1 MKKRLSY
8 IEVDTPGV
16 RICLFPELSLQK
28 EKKQQLHQ
36 LVAPFA
42 KIGEKLIVIEGNI
55 RTYVTP
61 EMRSFLPSHNSLY
74 FFYYHFLGFNL
85 RHFSATHK
93 RSWPQVAK
101 PSEKEAFKV
110 PIE

>member
-42 KIGEKLIVIEGNI
+42 KSGEKLIVIEGNI

-61 EMRSFLPSHNSLY
+61 EIAL
-74 FFYYHFLGFNL
+74 
-85 RHFSATHK
+85 FSTIA
-93 RSWPQVAK
+93 
-101 PSEKEAFKV
+101 
-110 PIE
+110 

>member
-42 KIGEKLIVIEGNI
+42 KSGEKLIVMGSC
-55 RTYVTP
+55 RDWSKYP
-61 EMRSFLPSHNSLY
+61 
-74 FFYYHFLGFNL
+74 NL
-85 RHFSATHK
+85 RDSRNCALFYHRIIPSIFSIIIFLVLTFDIFQLRTSVRDH
-93 RSWPQVAK
+93 R
-101 PSEKEAFKV
+101 
-110 PIE
+110 